1 MTLDHIGLY
10 FFPNQILFRIIGRI
24 AMPIFVFTL
33 AECFIHTKSRQ
44 KYFMRLGM
52 LGVISEIVMIL
63 MRQYTGYDLQINVV
77 MESALAIVPNTPE

>member
-1 MTLDHIGLY
+1 MISSAALQWIALITMTLDHIGLY

-33 AECFIHTKSRQ
+33 AEGFIHTKSRQ

-63 MRQYTGYDLQINVV
+63 MRQ
-77 MESALAIVPNTPE
+77 

>member
-33 AECFIHTKSRQ
+33 AEGFIHTKSRQ

-63 MRQYTGYDLQINVV
+63 MRQ
-77 MESALAIVPNTPE
+77 